1 MRGPMTTFGYTLMCE
16 QRDPLS
22 LISDAVAAEQA
33 GFEFSVISD
42 HFHPWLETQG
52 QSAFAWTVLGALAE
66 RTERMDLLTM
76 VTCPI
81 VRYHPAIIAQAAATM
96 VVMSGGRFSLGL
108 GAGERLNEHVV
119 GRGWPSATIR
129 HEMLIEAV
137 DIIRLLWS
145 GGFHT
150 YQGKHLTLEDARLFT
165 LPDQA
170 PKLWLA
176 AGGEEA
182 SRLAAEKA
190 DGIIATDPLPGLV
203 SAYTAAGGTGPKWG
217 QVMFSWADDEDT
229 AKKTAYDYL
238 RFGVQGWKV
247 MAELPSPVN
256 FEAATEKVRPED
268 ICETVACGPD
278 PEVGV
283 AAIKKFVDAGF
294 THLAVMQAG
303 PDQAGF
309 MRFWTEE
316 LARRLQ

>member
-1 MRGPMTTFGYTLMCE
+1 MTTFGYTLMCE

-66 RTERMDLLTM
+66 RTEQMDLLTM

-96 VVMSGGRFSLGL
+96 AVMSGGRFSLGL

-150 YQGKHLTLEDARLFT
+150 YQGKHLTL
-165 LPDQA
+165 
-170 PKLWLA
+170 
-176 AGGEEA
+176 
-182 SRLAAEKA
+182 
-190 DGIIATDPLPGLV
+190 V

-229 AKKTAYDYL
+229 AKKTAYDYV

-316 LARRLQ
+316 LAPRLQ